1 MKFVD
6 EATIRVQAG
15 NGGHGC
21 LSFRRE
27 KYVER
32 GGPDGGDGGNGGSV
46 YLVADASLNTLADFR
61 VARRFK
67 AAGGQGGAGENRTGA
82 SADDLEVMIPCG
94 TVVHDVDTGEFICDL
109 TLAGQRQKVAEG
121 GHRGLGNTRFKS
133 SINRAPR
140 KITNGTPGEA
150 RHLSLELKVLADVG
164 LLGMPNAGK
173 STLITAM
180 SQAKPRIA
188 DYPFTTLHPNL
199 GVVRVGQLQSFVM
212 ADVPGLIEGA
222 SEGAGLGIQFLKHL
236 QRTRLLLHLV
246 DIAPLDPATDPAD
259 EVKAIAAELVRFSV
273 ELAEKPRWLVINKID
288 LLDEEDLAVARE
300 MLLEALAWEGPVF
313 EVSAAT
319 GQGTEALGQ
328 AIMREFELM
337 KEDIGVDE
345 AFDPTSV

>member
-32 GGPDGGDGGNGGSV
+32 GGPDGGDGGHGGSV
-46 YLVADASLNTLADFR
+46 YLVADAAMNTLADFR
-61 VARRFK
+61 VARKFR
-67 AAGGQGGAGENRTGA
+67 GDTGQGGAGRNKTGK
-82 SADDLEVMIPCG
+82 SGDDLDVSIPCG
-94 TVVHDVDTGEFICDL
+94 TVVHDVDTGELICDL
-109 TLAGQRQKVAEG
+109 LVSGQRQMVAEG
-121 GHRGLGNTRFKS
+121 GRGGLGNTRFKS
-133 SINRAPR
+133 SVTRAPR
-140 KITNGTPGEA
+140 KITKGTVGEA
-150 RHLSLELKVLADVG
+150 RHLKLELKVLADVG
-164 LLGMPNAGK
+164 LLGLPNAGK
-173 STLITAM
+173 STLISAM

-199 GVVRVGQLQSFVM
+199 GVVRVGALQSFVM

-246 DIAPLDPATDPAD
+246 DIAPIDESIDPAD
-259 EVKAIAAELVRFSV
+259 SVSSIAKELGNFSAD
-273 ELAEKPRWLVINKID
+273 LAATPRWLVINKID
-288 LLDEEDLAVARE
+288 LLAADILAERHAA
-300 MLLEALAWEGPVF
+300 LLEKLAWDGPVF

-319 GQGTEALGQ
+319 GEGTEALGQ
-328 AIMREFELM
+328 AIMRELELL
-337 KEDIGVDE
+337 EE
-345 AFDPTSV
+345 PEQA

>member
-32 GGPDGGDGGNGGSV
+32 GGPDGGDGGHGGSV
-46 YLVADASLNTLADFR
+46 YLVADAAMNTLADFR
-61 VARRFK
+61 VARKFR
-67 AAGGQGGAGENRTGA
+67 GDTGQGGAGRNKTGK
-82 SADDLEVMIPCG
+82 SGDDLDVSVPCG
-94 TVVHDVDTGEFICDL
+94 TVVHDVDTGELICDL
-109 TLAGQRQKVAEG
+109 LVSGQRQMVAEG
-121 GHRGLGNTRFKS
+121 GRGGLGNTRFKS
-133 SINRAPR
+133 SVTRAPR
-140 KITNGTPGEA
+140 KITKGTVGEA
-150 RHLSLELKVLADVG
+150 RHLKLELKVLADVG
-164 LLGMPNAGK
+164 LLGLPNAGK
-173 STLITAM
+173 STLISAM

-199 GVVRVGQLQSFVM
+199 GVVRVGALQSFVM

-246 DIAPLDPATDPAD
+246 DIAPIDESIDPAD
-259 EVKAIAAELVRFSV
+259 SVSSIAKELGNFSAD
-273 ELAEKPRWLVINKID
+273 LAATPRWLVINKID
-288 LLDEEDLAVARE
+288 LLAADILAERHAA
-300 MLLEALAWEGPVF
+300 LLEKLAWDGPVF

-319 GQGTEALGQ
+319 GEGTEALGQ
-328 AIMREFELM
+328 AIMRELELL
-337 KEDIGVDE
+337 EE
-345 AFDPTSV
+345 PEQA